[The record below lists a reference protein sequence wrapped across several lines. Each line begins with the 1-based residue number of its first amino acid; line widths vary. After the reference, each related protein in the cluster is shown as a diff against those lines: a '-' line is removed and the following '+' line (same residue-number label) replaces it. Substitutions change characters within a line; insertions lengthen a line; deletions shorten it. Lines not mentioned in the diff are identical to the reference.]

1 MTAAAASA
9 AAYRGPLRAARGRSD
24 PDRVILASGRL
35 AARIINGL
43 PFAAMGHYARR
54 FPLSEVPFA
63 CELAVCT
70 NLAQHPEAKAR
81 SAHQGYA

>member
-9 AAYRGPLRAARGRSD
+9 AAYRGPLRAARERYD
-24 PDRVILASGRL
+24 PGRVILASGGL
-35 AARIINGL
+35 AAARIMNGI

-70 NLAQHPEAKAR
+70 NLAQHP
-81 SAHQGYA
+81 